1 MDYILRDPF
10 LSIILIMGLAVVGIF
25 FYILKNKTPFQKI
38 NRFTILAVMLTLLG
52 LLSLNFSLLNSL
64 IGSLLVLLLIRISYV
79 IYVDSE

>member
-1 MDYILRDPF
+1 MDYILRNSF
-10 LSIILIMGLAVVGIF
+10 LGFILIIGLALVGIF
-25 FYILKNKTPFQKI
+25 FYILRNKTPFQRI

-64 IGSLLVLLLIRISYV
+64 IGSFLVLLLIRISYV